1 MNNVIKN
8 TILNMAGF
16 ITIVMIALVTDQY
29 CETAVSIGITTGTL
43 VGITIIYN
51 AIKRY
56 IIGKREEIRIEHE
69 LIEKCLNEIDG
80 LKFTIKE
87 MNNKQKNDRLWGFG
101 PFFIFLAYKAT
112 PYMAQ
117 ENLILE
123 RRLNMRD
130 KKQDKRRERR
140 IKDERTSKRTN
151 QYGWRITK
159 DTDGYKHFLKT
170 CINIL
175 NMQVGQDKKE
185 EIA

>member
-87 MNNKQKNDRLWGFG
+87 MNNK
-101 PFFIFLAYKAT
+101 
-112 PYMAQ
+112 
-117 ENLILE
+117 
-123 RRLNMRD
+123 
-130 KKQDKRRERR
+130 
-140 IKDERTSKRTN
+140 
-151 QYGWRITK
+151 
-159 DTDGYKHFLKT
+159 
-170 CINIL
+170 
-175 NMQVGQDKKE
+175 
-185 EIA
+185 